1 MRTLGRMRGRS
12 THPTEQERESG
23 GATAGNG
30 SVFLQG
36 KVGYRIAPSSVTF
49 GDSFPP
55 RGSLRR
61 WYTPATKYFLQQ
73 PLLPQNANP
82 NQGTQMGTVL
92 APLPEQC
99 ATTAKTSEWERAG
112 HKKGGPGGK
121 APGALSSGFLRRKPG
136 SRPEP
141 GGKPRCRSG
150 PAMVP
155 TQPPCQRQPGAAYP
169 SGGQGAYRPWGA
181 APRGPR
187 LPGGGP
193 HFSREMG
200 RKRAGPSVIGRW
212 LRWNRCRVDPA
223 TWVPRRLRRGSPAF
237 FGRKPEE
244 RTPGLCPGPGL

>member
-1 MRTLGRMRGRS
+1 M
-12 THPTEQERESG
+12 
-23 GATAGNG
+23 G
-30 SVFLQG
+30 SV
-36 KVGYRIAPSSVTF
+36 IAQ
-49 GDSFPP
+49 
-55 RGSLRR
+55 R
-61 WYTPATKYFLQQ
+61 
-73 PLLPQNANP
+73 
-82 NQGTQMGTVL
+82 
-92 APLPEQC
+92 PEQC
-99 ATTAKTSEWERAG
+99 GTTAKTSEWQRADP
-112 HKKGGPGGK
+112 KTGGPGGN

-200 RKRAGPSVIGRW
+200 RKRAGG
-212 LRWNRCRVDPA
+212 
-223 TWVPRRLRRGSPAF
+223 
-237 FGRKPEE
+237 KPPGP
-244 RTPGLCPGPGL
+244 PGLWPARSHSLVLAVVSHCSDGGAISVPICVP